1 MTNLKKKTGPFF
13 SLPPFP
19 NIKESI
25 PTNLIKNRGPIF
37 GLFPF
42 QILKKVYPQ
51 IFIKTRSN
59 FLLFTFFIIKKSILT
74 NLKKS

>member
-25 PTNLIKNRGPIF
+25 PTNL
-37 GLFPF
+37 
-42 QILKKVYPQ
+42 KKSWANFW
-51 IFIKTRSN
+51 IISFSN
-59 FLLFTFFIIKKSILT
+59 IKKSIPT
-74 NLKKS
+74 NLHKNQVQFFAFHLFYY